1 MLVDSHCHLDF
12 NDFEEDF
19 EDVLARA
26 RENGVTAMLNAGN
39 NIDELDKQL
48 EISENIRSFIR
59 RSVYIRIMRRNIRI
73 SERRTL
79 LPKLRI
85 RKSLLSANAV
95 WIITTITV
103 RKTYKLKFLWN
114 KSRLQGKQACR

>member
-1 MLVDSHCHLDF
+1 MSWNF

-19 EDVLARA
+19 EDMLARA

-39 NIDELDKQL
+39 NIDEL
-48 EISENIRSFIR
+48 ISSWKFPKNIRSFIR

-85 RKSLLSANAV
+85 RKSLPSANAV
-95 WIITTITV
+95 WIITTITA
-103 RKTYKLKFLWN
+103 RKTYKLKFLLN
-114 KSRLQGKQACR
+114 KSELQEKPACR

>member
-59 RSVYIRIMRRNIRI
+59 RSVFIRIMRRNIRI

-103 RKTYKLKFLWN
+103 RKTYKLKFLLN

>member
-103 RKTYKLKFLWN
+103 RKTYKLKFLLN

>member
-19 EDVLARA
+19 EDMLARA

-85 RKSLLSANAV
+85 RKSLPSANAV
-95 WIITTITV
+95 WIITTITA
-103 RKTYKLKFLWN
+103 RKTYKLKFLLS
-114 KSRLQGKQACR
+114 KSELQEKPACR

>member
-19 EDVLARA
+19 EDMLARA

-103 RKTYKLKFLWN
+103 RKTYKLKFLLN

>member
-19 EDVLARA
+19 EDMLARA

-48 EISENIRSFIR
+48 EISEKYPFIIR

-85 RKSLLSANAV
+85 RKSLPSANAV
-95 WIITTITV
+95 WIITTITA
-103 RKTYKLKFLWN
+103 RKTYKLKFLLS
-114 KSRLQGKQACR
+114 KSELQEKPACR

>member
-19 EDVLARA
+19 EDMLARA

-59 RSVYIRIMRRNIRI
+59 RSVYIRIMRWNIRI

-85 RKSLLSANAV
+85 RKSLPSANAV
-95 WIITTITV
+95 WIITTITA
-103 RKTYKLKFLWN
+103 RKTYKLKFLLN
-114 KSRLQGKQACR
+114 KSELQEKPACR